1 MILVAAY
8 VLGER
13 LGITLTSNGFLAL
26 VIAFGAIELAFVPLV
41 LGPFIS
47 SEAWRGRRGGRAARM
62 GARHSRRR
70 CSHRSRRGS
79 RLFRQRPG
87 TLWLWAAVPACLV
100 TGAVLFALAR
110 LRSATTAA

>member
-47 SEAWRGRRGGRAARM
+47 QRRGGDVAGAVPPGWALAILGAGAAA
-62 GARHSRRR
+62 GAGAVLVYFASGRE
-70 CSHRSRRGS
+70 
-79 RLFRQRPG
+79 
-87 TLWLWAAVPACLV
+87 LWLWAAVPACLV